1 MNDLD
6 WADKRVASAFSTNQ
20 EGQAIAAALRY
31 VLAVERARC
40 LAIVRRV
47 MDTTVTGSDAVYA
60 VMRIAELIE
69 NGEPSPDPA

>member
-1 MNDLD
+1 MTRTFTG
-6 WADKRVASAFSTNQ
+6 ADAKAVIT
-20 EGQAIAAALRY
+20 AIKHERDQ
-31 VLAVERARC
+31 ERARC

-69 NGEPSPDPA
+69 GG